1 MKRKGIILAG
11 GQNSRLF
18 PTTLA
23 VGKQLLPVYDKPMI
37 YYPLCT
43 LMQAGITEILVI
55 STERDTPRLKS
66 LLEDGSQ
73 WGISLSYLVQSKP
86 EGIAQA
92 LCLAESFL
100 NQSSCALILGDNIF
114 HAPDFQAAFK
124 QITIHDEG
132 AHLFAYHVENPA
144 HYGVVQLDT
153 QNNPIHLEEKPKQPN
168 SHLAVTGLYFYDAQ
182 ASKLASSLKPSNRGE
197 LEITELNQVYLEQG
211 NLKVHQAPNLGNIWL
226 DAGTPESL
234 LEAAQLVAAIQR
246 RQGLLLGSPEQ
257 TAYQQGYIDQG
268 QLTIL
273 ANKLTHSGYGQ
284 LLLKNTICS

>member
-23 VGKQLLPVYDKPMI
+23 VGKQLLPIYDKPMI

-55 STERDTPRLKS
+55 STEQDTPRLQT
-66 LLEDGSQ
+66 LLNDGSQ
-73 WGISLSYLVQSKP
+73 WGIQLSYMTQPKP
-86 EGIAQA
+86 DGIAQA
-92 LCLAESFL
+92 LCLAEPFL
-100 NQSSCALILGDNIF
+100 DCAPCALILGDNIF

-124 QITIHDEG
+124 QITVDDKG

-144 HYGVVQLDT
+144 RYGVVQLDA
-153 QNNPIHLEEKPKQPN
+153 QNRPIHLEEKPKHPK
-168 SHLAVTGLYFYDAQ
+168 SHLAVTGLYFYDAE
-182 ASKLASSLKPSNRGE
+182 ACKIAHSLTPSNRGE
-197 LEITELNQVYLEQG
+197 LEITELNQIYLEQG

-226 DAGTPESL
+226 DAGTPDSL

-257 TAYQQGYIDQG
+257 TAYQQGFISQAE
-268 QLTIL
+268 LSLL
-273 ANKLTHSGYGQ
+273 AEKLTHTGYGQ
-284 LLLKNTICS
+284 LLLKNTVCN

>member
-18 PTTLA
+18 PTTFA

-66 LLEDGSQ
+66 LLSDGAQ
-73 WGISLSYLVQSKP
+73 WGISLSYLTQSKP

-100 NQSSCALILGDNIF
+100 NQSPCALILGDNIF

-124 QITIHDEG
+124 QITIDDEG

-144 HYGVVQLDT
+144 RYGVVQMDT
-153 QNNPIHLEEKPKQPN
+153 QNRPIHLEEKPKHPK
-168 SHLAVTGLYFYDAQ
+168 SHLAITGLYFYDSQ
-182 ASKLASSLKPSNRGE
+182 ACKLAHTLSRSKRGE
-197 LEITELNQVYLEQG
+197 FEITELNQIYLKQSD
-211 NLKVHQAPNLGNIWL
+211 LKVHQAPNLGNIWL
-226 DAGTPESL
+226 DAGTPDSL
-234 LEAAQLVAAIQR
+234 LEAAQLVAAIQK
-246 RQGLLLGSPEQ
+246 RQGLLLGSPER
-257 TAYQQGYIDQG
+257 TAYQQGFVNQD

-273 ANKLTHSGYGQ
+273 ANKLTHTEYGQ
-284 LLLKNTICS
+284 LLLKSTVCS